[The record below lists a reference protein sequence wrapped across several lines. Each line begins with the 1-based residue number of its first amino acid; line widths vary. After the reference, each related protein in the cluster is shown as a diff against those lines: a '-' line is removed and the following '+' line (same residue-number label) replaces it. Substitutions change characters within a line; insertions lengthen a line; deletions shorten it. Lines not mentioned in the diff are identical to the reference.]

1 MKVRG
6 RRECVECGT
15 RWSYYETASVYC
27 PACGSIRSRG
37 IDDERTLHTASPEEL
52 DLTEIRVALEER
64 SLSEATEEAKERCR
78 EYVRTQG
85 FVRGGELLDLS
96 ETYVAARELAHVADL
111 VGRTMDLREDEEWYL
126 LELLRDA
133 DRGKRPDPADVPTS
147 FLAARGLA
155 VAESVED
162 YRSEVRDWLDEQGES
177 ELDEQGESGLD
188 EQGESG
194 LDETVTEDL
203 VTVGEHATRLEA
215 LQGEVPSATAE
226 RLLTATRELAT
237 AIREDDQDALRTAR
251 DRLDRLA
258 ELPED

>member
-1 MKVRG
+1 MKIRG

-27 PACGSIRSRG
+27 PACGGIRSRG
-37 IDDERTLHTASPEEL
+37 IDDERTLHTASSEEL
-52 DLTEIRVALEER
+52 DLTEIRTALEER
-64 SLSEATEEAKERCR
+64 PLSEATEEAKEACR

-126 LELLRDA
+126 LELLRGA
-133 DRGKRPDPADVPTS
+133 DRGERPDPDEVPRS
-147 FLAARGLA
+147 FRAARGLA
-155 VAESVED
+155 VAESVEA
-162 YRSEVRDWLDEQGES
+162 YRSEVRDWLDEQE
-177 ELDEQGESGLD
+177 ELPGGVAD
-188 EQGESG
+188 
-194 LDETVTEDL
+194 DL
-203 VTVGEHATRLEA
+203 VTVREHATRLEA
-215 LQGEVPSATAE
+215 LQGEVAPETAE
-226 RLLTATRELAT
+226 RLLAATRDLAT
-237 AIREDDQDALRTAR
+237 GVREGDEDALGTAR

>member
-37 IDDERTLHTASPEEL
+37 LDEERTLHTASPEEL
-52 DLTEIRVALEER
+52 DLTEVRVALEER
-64 SLSEATEEAKERCR
+64 PLPEATGEAKEACR

-126 LELLRDA
+126 LELLRGA
-133 DRGKRPDPADVPTS
+133 DRGERPDPGDVPTS
-147 FLAARGLA
+147 FRAARGLA
-155 VAESVED
+155 VAEAVED
-162 YRSEVRDWLDEQGES
+162 YRSEIRDWF
-177 ELDEQGESGLD
+177 
-188 EQGESG
+188 
-194 LDETVTEDL
+194 DETDEPPGGVVDDL

-215 LQGEVPSATAE
+215 LQGEVPPETAE
-226 RLLTATRELAT
+226 RLLAATRELAT
-237 AIREDDQDALRTAR
+237 AVRENDEEALGTAR
-251 DRLDRLA
+251 DRLNRLA